1 MKSVTVR
8 ELQQNIGRVLDRV
21 ERGEVIEV
29 TRRRRPIARL
39 SPAAKPD
46 KPLPWPDLE
55 RRTREVFGNRTF
67 SPGLSEQ
74 IVRDRGDS

>member
-8 ELQQNIGRVLDRV
+8 ELQQNIKRVLDRV
-21 ERGEVIEV
+21 ERGESVEV

-39 SPAAKPD
+39 SPIAKPG
-46 KPLPWPDLE
+46 KPAPWPDLDKRAKE
-55 RRTREVFGNRTF
+55 IFGDRVF

-74 IVRDRGDS
+74 IIRDRGER